1 MARMPVPKFKKGDW
15 VRGSK
20 GSFVGKI
27 IEIWGDEY
35 VIRDAEKL
43 RWLRKPAE
51 LSLRI
56 IQEGGRMIR
65 TGTSNHVGQWW
76 NAEDKFRAFG
86 TLRNALRNRG

>member
-1 MARMPVPKFKKGDW
+1 MPYADQGEVAERLHRLLSYFDLDQYCL
-15 VRGSK
+15 
-20 GSFVGKI
+20 
-27 IEIWGDEY
+27 WGDEY
-35 VIRDAEKL
+35 VICDAEKL

-76 NAEDKFRAFG
+76 NAEDKFRASG